1 MLLTGVF
8 IDVVTPKLLADVV
21 CSQFSLGLGIVMT
34 QVELGK
40 I

>member
-8 IDVVTPKLLADVV
+8 IDVVTLKLLADVV
-21 CSQFSLGLGIVMT
+21 CSQFSLGLGVVMT
-34 QVELGK
+34 QAELGK